1 MARSLLFDLAHF
13 ISPHCEQIIIKEMI
27 CAFCMQVVIWREKR
41 VIERDYA
48 TSLRWITEQV
58 KKGFMYKHLSMFKAK
73 YHRVLYFAFQSVFT
87 FLSIVNSY
95 FNYHW

>member
-1 MARSLLFDLAHF
+1 MARNLLFDLAHF
-13 ISPHCEQIIIKEMI
+13 LCPHCEQIMINEMI

-48 TSLRWITEQV
+48 TSLRWMTERA
-58 KKGFMYKHLSMFKAK
+58 KKGFMYKLLSVFGAK
-73 YHRVLYFAFQSVFT
+73 YRRVLYFTWQSLFA